1 MSQQPTTQFLS
12 PEESA
17 AVDKALLASHE
28 KFLTRLTI
36 SSLRLL
42 THIAQDT
49 GVTVEELTPQ
59 QVIDWFENDSKIR
72 HEQGSDAAFLKWWL
86 GTATPLIPSY
96 SQGGNL
102 SCIGTQTDPRLL
114 GEVGDLAY

>member
-1 MSQQPTTQFLS
+1 LLPDAPWHVSTLLPQLPHPPFLMSQQPTTQFLS

-17 AVDKALLASHE
+17 AVDQALLASHE

-49 GVTVEELTPQ
+49 GVAVEELTPQ

-72 HEQGSDAAFLKWWL
+72 REQGSDAAFLKW
-86 GTATPLIPSY
+86 
-96 SQGGNL
+96 
-102 SCIGTQTDPRLL
+102 
-114 GEVGDLAY
+114 

>member
-49 GVTVEELTPQ
+49 GVAVEELTPE

-72 HEQGSDAAFLKWWL
+72 HEQGSDAAFLKW
-86 GTATPLIPSY
+86 
-96 SQGGNL
+96 
-102 SCIGTQTDPRLL
+102 
-114 GEVGDLAY
+114 